1 MSRRN
6 RNKVEVLNEAEVDL
20 NEPIEGNETPEETPV
35 QTEEP
40 KKRKVNV
47 KKLAVISAGVAAFA
61 SLVGGAIV
69 KAKNDRDAFIAAA
82 MLAESNEDKTGDES
96 DEETK
101 EDEDETEG
109 EED

>member
-20 NEPIEGNETPEETPV
+20 NEPIDGIETPEETPM

-40 KKRKVNV
+40 KKRKVNL
-47 KKLAVISAGVAAFA
+47 KKIAAIGAGAAAALSLIAGMVIKS
-61 SLVGGAIV
+61 
-69 KAKNDRDAFIAAA
+69 KNDRDAFMAAA
-82 MLAESNEDKTGDES
+82 MLGESTEDETEGES
-96 DEETK
+96 DEETE